1 MAEWKD
7 TLNLPRTDFPMK
19 ANLQT
24 AEPQALARW
33 AEMRLYERIR
43 EHRAGRKKFV
53 LHDGPP
59 YANGRIHLGTAMN
72 KILKDLVVKSR
83 TMMGFDAPY
92 VLGYDC
98 HGLPIELK
106 VDRELGPK
114 KRDMSIADFRRA
126 CRDYA
131 TRYIDVMSVEFQR
144 LGVFGDWDHLYLTMD
159 FRYQAA
165 IARALGKFVERG
177 LVYKGKKPVHW
188 CIHCR
193 TALAEAEVEYADHS
207 SPSIYVEFP
216 LGSSSVEELVKRVP
230 ALAGRQVSV
239 LIWTTTPWT
248 IPSNLAIAFHPEFDY
263 AAYDVDGRA
272 VIVAEALAAKVAE
285 AGGRTFGVPIARMKG
300 EQLEH
305 IRFRHP
311 LYARD
316 SVGVLA
322 DYVTLEAGTGAVH
335 TAPGHG
341 SDDFATGMKYGLEIY
356 APVGPGGHFLETV
369 ELFGGQRVFDAN
381 PKIEEALKER
391 GRLWHR
397 EVFQHAYPHCWRCH
411 NPVIFLATSQWFI
424 AMDAPFDA
432 SSTDGSRPSTLPPTQ
447 RNLEQNRGTKGSG
460 RPEHVEGRIPDPAF
474 RQDPARTLRGAAL
487 AAIDT
492 QVTWVPA
499 WGHDRIYN
507 MVANRPDWCISRQ
520 RAWGVPIPAV
530 DCIKCGD
537 AMLTPELVERA
548 AGVFDVY
555 GADAWY
561 ERPVAEFIPDGLTCP
576 TCGGTE
582 FERER
587 DILDVW
593 FDSGSSHEAVLP
605 FRPELTWPAD
615 VYLEGSDQHRG
626 WFQSSLLVGLGTRNK
641 PPFREVVTHGF
652 IVTEDGHKMS
662 KSLGNSIE
670 PQEIIKDSGAE
681 IIRLWVAMVDFRE
694 EVRISKQILARVIEA
709 YRKIRNTLR
718 YLASNLYDFDPA
730 VDRVPLDRMQEV
742 DRFAL
747 ARYGAAA
754 ASVLRAY
761 EQYDFPTIFQAINQ
775 FTTVDLS
782 AFYADVSKDCLYTFV
797 AASPDR
803 RSAQTAMFIIA
814 DGLTRLLAPI
824 LPMTTDELW
833 RHLPG
838 VREQSV
844 HLAEF
849 PRDVDGLSEAGLV
862 ARWERLMRMR
872 DEVNRALEAERQA
885 KTIGNSLG
893 AKVTLRARGE
903 DGRLLEQYR
912 DDLAMLFIVS
922 EVDLQRG
929 DGEGPDLEITVTR
942 AEGDKCPRCWRIVP
956 SVSSAPGTQ
965 GLCDRCVEAL
975 QGNGRPVA
983 G

>member
-1 MAEWKD
+1 MVEWKD

-24 AEPQALARW
+24 AEPKALARW

-43 EHRAGRKKFV
+43 ASRAGRRKFV

-114 KRDMSIADFRRA
+114 KREMSIADFRRA

-131 TRYIDVMSVEFQR
+131 SRYIDVMSVEFQR

-207 SPSIYVEFP
+207 SPSIYVEF
-216 LGSSSVEELVKRVP
+216 LLAQSSAEELAARVP
-230 ALAGRQVSV
+230 GLAGRQVSV

-263 AAYDVDGRA
+263 AAYEVDGRA
-272 VIVAEALAAKVAE
+272 VIVAEALAGRVSE
-285 AGGRTFGVPIARMKG
+285 AGGRPLGAPIARMKG

-341 SDDFATGMKYGLEIY
+341 SDDFMTGLKYGLEIY
-356 APVGPGGHFLETV
+356 APVGPGGRFLETV

-381 PKIEEALKER
+381 PKVEEALEER

-397 EVFQHAYPHCWRCH
+397 AAFQHTYPHCWRCH

-424 AMDAPFDA
+424 AMDAPFDTGPHSA
-432 SSTDGSRPSTLPPTQ
+432 GVALS
-447 RNLEQNRGTKGSG
+447 GT
-460 RPEHVEGRIPDPAF
+460 PDPVTGSPDAATLSE
-474 RQDPARTLRGAAL
+474 PAVATLRSAAL
-487 AAIDT
+487 DAIDT
-492 QVTWVPA
+492 KVKWVPA

-507 MVANRPDWCISRQ
+507 MILNRPDWCISRQ

-530 DCIKCGD
+530 DCIKCGE
-537 AMLTPELVERA
+537 ALLTPELVERA
-548 AGVFDVY
+548 AGVFDTY

-561 ERPVAEFIPDGLTCP
+561 ERPVAEFIPHDLTCA

-652 IVTEDGHKMS
+652 IVAEDGHKMS

-681 IIRLWVAMVDFRE
+681 IIRLWVTMVDFRE
-694 EVRISKQILARVIEA
+694 EVRVGKQILARVIEA

-730 VDRVPLDRMQEV
+730 ADRIPVDQMQEV

-747 ARYGAAA
+747 ARYGTAA

-761 EQYDFPTIFQAINQ
+761 EAYDFPTIFQAINQ

-782 AFYADVSKDCLYTFV
+782 AFYADVSKDRLYTF
-797 AASPDR
+797 AATSPDR
-803 RSAQTAMFIIA
+803 RSAQTAMFVIA

-838 VREQSV
+838 PREESI

-849 PRDVDGLSEAGLV
+849 PRDVEALIDPGLV
-862 ARWERLMRMR
+862 ARWDRLIRIR
-872 DEVNRALEAERQA
+872 DDVNRALEAERKA

-893 AKVTLRARGE
+893 ARVTFRAGGD

-912 DDLAMLFIVS
+912 EELPMLLIVS
-922 EVDLQRG
+922 QVDVEFIAG
-929 DGEGPDLEITVTR
+929 DRAAAVEIVVTR
-942 AEGDKCPRCWRIVP
+942 ATGEKCARCWRIVG
-956 SVSSAPGTQ
+956 SVSAAAPTE
-965 GLCDRCVEAL
+965 GLCDRCVDAL
-975 QGNGRPVA
+975 QGAAGRVTR
-983 G
+983 